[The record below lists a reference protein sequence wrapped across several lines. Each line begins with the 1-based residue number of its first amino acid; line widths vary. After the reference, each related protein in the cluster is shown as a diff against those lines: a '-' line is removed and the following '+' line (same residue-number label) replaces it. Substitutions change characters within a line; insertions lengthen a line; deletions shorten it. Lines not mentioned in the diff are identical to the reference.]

1 MFSNELIVKI
11 LIYLN
16 DNLNQKIKLS
26 DLEKRFNYNSFY
38 IMRLFKREIGI
49 SIIDYINTIKIYKS
63 INMLINTD
71 SSILKVAL
79 YSGFSSLEYYS
90 EMFKKVT
97 GFNPQK
103 FKIAIKLGNSEKRK
117 AIKKILELK
126 QLEDKSNYYIKNI
139 KPESM
144 VKVLKIKKNI

>member
-16 DNLNQKIKLS
+16 NNLNQKIKIE
-26 DLEKRFNYNSFY
+26 DLEKKFNYNGFY

-49 SIIDYINTIKIYKS
+49 SIINYINSLKIYKS

-79 YSGFSSLEYYS
+79 YNSFSSLEYYS

-117 AIKKILELK
+117 VIKKMLELK

-144 VKVLKIKKNI
+144 VKVIKL

>member
-16 DNLNQKIKLS
+16 DNLNQKIKIE

-49 SIIDYINTIKIYKS
+49 SIIDYINTLKIYKS

-79 YSGFSSLEYYS
+79 YNGFSSLEYYS
-90 EMFKKVT
+90 EMFKKTT

-103 FKIAIKLGNSEKRK
+103 FKIAIKIGNSEKRK
-117 AIKKILELK
+117 ALKKMLELK

-144 VKVLKIKKNI
+144 VKVIKL